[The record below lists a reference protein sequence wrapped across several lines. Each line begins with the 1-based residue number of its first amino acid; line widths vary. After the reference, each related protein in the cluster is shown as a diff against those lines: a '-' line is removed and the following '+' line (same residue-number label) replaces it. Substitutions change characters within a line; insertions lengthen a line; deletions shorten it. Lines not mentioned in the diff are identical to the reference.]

1 MYRIGLKTWWIKRYR
16 NVGRVRKRSRK
27 LTHRAFCY
35 EYKNGKYE
43 VVDLAE
49 FTAKTPAQRYAL
61 RYERSCENTG
71 VDGYAITREI

>member
-1 MYRIGLKTWWIKRYR
+1 MSRKR
-16 NVGRVRKRSRK
+16 VRSRK

-49 FTAKTPAQRYAL
+49 FTAKTPANRYAL
-61 RYERSCENTG
+61 KYERSCEDTG
-71 VDGYAITREI
+71 VDGYAVTREI